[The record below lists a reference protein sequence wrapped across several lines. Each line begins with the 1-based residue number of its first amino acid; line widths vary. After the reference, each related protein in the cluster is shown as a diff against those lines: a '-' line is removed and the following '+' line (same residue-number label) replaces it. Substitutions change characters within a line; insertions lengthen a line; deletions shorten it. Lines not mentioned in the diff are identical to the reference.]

1 MNYLQAEA
9 RILPEEPWR
18 GVKGEVKE
26 RGGILEESGEDG
38 VIIFVGKVAFA
49 YLHVALLKPLDEA
62 SMMIY
67 PPPWFFLSLMQ
78 FLVKRMAADA
88 ISYVALHCHWR
99 DLNSPNPCH
108 ALAIRRMAMWR
119 REKKAGDTW
128 FQAVKFLFWS

>member
-9 RILPEEPWR
+9 RILPEEPWTFFVVFFFSPG
-18 GVKGEVKE
+18 GVKGEAEE
-26 RGGILEESGEDG
+26 RGGILEEPGEDG

-78 FLVKRMAADA
+78 F
-88 ISYVALHCHWR
+88 
-99 DLNSPNPCH
+99 
-108 ALAIRRMAMWR
+108 
-119 REKKAGDTW
+119 
-128 FQAVKFLFWS
+128 